1 MQLSKVMKAVS
12 AVVLVAGM
20 GFTGVAMAAT
30 QTEMCGSSHINPK
43 HECCYANQEYAVGS
57 PLKEGKSVY
66 KCREA
71 GNAGHTDA
79 HWSISN

>member
-43 HECCYANQEYAVGS
+43 HECCYAN
-57 PLKEGKSVY
+57 
-66 KCREA
+66 
-71 GNAGHTDA
+71 
-79 HWSISN
+79 

>member
-1 MQLSKVMKAVS
+1 MQLSKITKAVS
-12 AVVLVAGM
+12 VVVLVAGM
-20 GFTGVAMAAT
+20 GFSGVAMAVT
-30 QTEMCGSSHINPK
+30 QEMCGPSHINPK

-71 GNAGHTDA
+71 GANGHTDA
-79 HWSISN
+79 HWSSN